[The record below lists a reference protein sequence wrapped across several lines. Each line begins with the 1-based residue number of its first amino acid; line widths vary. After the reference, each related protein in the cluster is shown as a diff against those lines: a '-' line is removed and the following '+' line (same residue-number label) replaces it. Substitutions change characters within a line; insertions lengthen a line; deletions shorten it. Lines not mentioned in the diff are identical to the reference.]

1 MTKTKNQLYYVET
14 GKYLEQVRKTTP
26 VDGKLLTI
34 GDVCRIAKMSA
45 RTYLRIK
52 RD

>member
-1 MTKTKNQLYYVET
+1 MAKTKNLSYYVET
-14 GKYLEQVRKTTP
+14 GKYLEKVRKTTP

-34 GDVCRIAKMSA
+34 EDVCRIANMSA

-52 RD
+52 RG